1 MIIISKN
8 EVVLQLTLKAL
19 DNFKYDVNEY
29 GGNTLSEHAAANAEI
44 VATIF
49 NGIYDRILKDQV

>member
-1 MIIISKN
+1 MSKISKN
-8 EVVLQLTLKAL
+8 EVVVQLTLKTL
-19 DNFKYDVNEY
+19 ENFKYDTEEY
-29 GGNTLSEHAAANAEI
+29 GGNTLSEHAAINAEI